1 MFFFDFVRSLWYSS
15 RKLIHNTNY
24 KVIMKKVIMKTP
36 FYGRTD
42 ELDRLRFLLR
52 KQSASLVIIK
62 GRRRIGKS
70 RLIQEFSEDFKTVFF
85 IGLPPEKETTAQ
97 DQRDYFAEQIKINLS
112 IDHIDTADWTSL
124 LWTLA
129 HQVKEG
135 RTIIVLDEINWIGSL
150 DHTFLGKLKSAWD
163 LHFKRN
169 PQLLL
174 ILSGSMSAWI
184 DKNILSSTG
193 FMGRNSLELTLDE
206 LSLPV
211 CNLFWGKK
219 AKLVSAYEKFKILSV
234 TGGVP
239 RYLEEIDPN
248 KSAEEN
254 IFYLAFRRGGLL
266 LEEFGRIFS
275 DLFLKRSPRY
285 KQIVERLADGSAS
298 LEQIAIAVR
307 MEKGGTLSEYLDD
320 LVETGYVAKDFAWNF
335 NTGKRSAIFR
345 YRLKDNYLRFYLKFI
360 APYKEQIEK
369 NQVRTLP
376 QWSTIMGL
384 QFENLVDA
392 NFHAL
397 FSLLGINSDE
407 IIYDSPYFQRATI
420 NQPGCQIDYLIQS
433 KYKTLYVCE
442 IKFSK
447 KEIGASIISGVKQ
460 KIKRLPKASKF
471 SIRPVLIHVN
481 GVTDEL
487 READFFAHIIDF
499 GQMLNA
505 RRS

>member
-1 MFFFDFVRSLWYSS
+1 
-15 RKLIHNTNY
+15 
-24 KVIMKKVIMKTP
+24 MKSP
-36 FYGRTD
+36 FYGRID
-42 ELDRLRFLLR
+42 ELERLRFLLQKR
-52 KQSASLVIIK
+52 TASLVVIK

-70 RLIQEFSEDFKTVFF
+70 RLIQEFSNDFKTIFF
-85 IGLPPEKETTAQ
+85 TGLPPEKETTAQ
-97 DQRDYFAEQIKINLS
+97 DQRDYFAEQMKVNLS
-112 IDHIDTADWTSL
+112 INSIDAADWTNL

-129 HQVKEG
+129 QQVKEG
-135 RTIIVLDEINWIGSL
+135 RTIVVFDEINWIGSL

-163 LHFKRN
+163 VHFKEN

-174 ILSGSMSAWI
+174 FLSGSMSAWI
-184 DKNILSSTG
+184 DKNILRSTG

-206 LSLPV
+206 LSLPT

-219 AKLVSAYEKFKILSV
+219 AKLVSPYEKFKILSV
-234 TGGVP
+234 MGGVP

-254 IFYLAFRRGGLL
+254 IFHLAFRRGGLL
-266 LEEFGRIFS
+266 LEEFDRIFS

-285 KQIVERLADGSAS
+285 KEIVERLADGSAS
-298 LEQIAIAVR
+298 LEQIAISVGI
-307 MEKGGTLSEYLDD
+307 EKGGTLCEYLDD
-320 LVETGYVAKDFAWNF
+320 LVETGYVAKDYAWNF
-335 NTGKRSAIFR
+335 NTGKRSPMFR

-369 NQVRTLP
+369 NQIRVLP
-376 QWSTIMGL
+376 HWSTIMGL
-384 QFENLVDA
+384 QFENLVA
-392 NFHAL
+392 NNFHTL
-397 FSLLGINSDE
+397 FSVLGINSDE
-407 IIYDSPYFQRATI
+407 VIYDSPYFQRATTDRS
-420 NQPGCQIDYLIQS
+420 GCQIDYLIQS

-447 KEIGASIISGVKQ
+447 KEIGANVIYDVKQ
-460 KIKRLPKASKF
+460 KIKRLPKANKY

-499 GQMLNA
+499 GHMLKG
-505 RRS
+505 RRN